1 LGDRNDAL
9 DLHVVYVAWQTMSNG
24 GEGIGEEG
32 ILVRMGVSVSV
43 YIIYHY
49 CNVPIIRIPLSI
61 HMIVLR
67 ISILDP
73 A

>member
-1 LGDRNDAL
+1 MGDRNDAL

-43 YIIYHY
+43 YIIY
-49 CNVPIIRIPLSI
+49 II
-61 HMIVLR
+61 IVMSPSSESLC
-67 ISILDP
+67 LYT
-73 A
+73 